1 MCFSFFLFQLDNTS
15 IREKQAAQVLQFASN
30 YASSY
35 STDMIIIAGDY
46 NSSPNTPVYNM
57 MTADGYVD
65 SVVDRLGAGATADM
79 TYATWGRE
87 LYRVY
92 CTL

>member
-1 MCFSFFLFQLDNTS
+1 M
-15 IREKQAAQVLQFASN
+15 LQFASN

-35 STDMIIIAGDY
+35 STDLIIIAGDY

-65 SVVDRLGAGATADM
+65 SLVDKLGAGATADV
-79 TYATWGRE
+79 TYATWGRDDNTWSGPGGTQADGHKS
-87 LYRVY
+87 R
-92 CTL
+92 